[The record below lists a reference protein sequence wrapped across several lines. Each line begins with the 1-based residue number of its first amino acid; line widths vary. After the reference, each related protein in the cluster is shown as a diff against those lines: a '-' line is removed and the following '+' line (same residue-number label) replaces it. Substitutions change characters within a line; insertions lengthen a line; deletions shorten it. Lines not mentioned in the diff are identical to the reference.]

1 MKRPHKKVLL
11 LLNLSLMA
19 LFLTGCPI
27 PATNKPQAR
36 SSKNMVLPY
45 AAKSDQALVYIVQ
58 PYAIID
64 WYLVGGAAS
73 DGDRYS
79 SSVYLKSTTTGY
91 AYIGKLDAR
100 NNLCFYSKPGQ
111 YFIQF
116 KNVDSTPATIEQP
129 LKLQANSTRILA
141 LERSSYSGG
150 TSNTLQFKE
159 LSLAEGKGY
168 INADNTTGCAS
179 VGTVATSAER
189 DVTMAYSLTFKNE
202 TANVWGISSTAR
214 TMPVAKLI
222 QPGDSYTYESKKFT
236 VSNEEFMKSGL
247 SVFNSS
253 LRLRK
258 IESADKMFPTDEE
271 TILNNPIH
279 ENAYTYINI
288 ELPQNKFYVHAYFN
302 GIFPKFQADSTCQ
315 LVKPMPDARVN
326 CVVELRDKVSA
337 KK

>member
-1 MKRPHKKVLL
+1 
-11 LLNLSLMA
+11 MA
-19 LFLTGCPI
+19 LFLTGCPV

-36 SSKNMVLPY
+36 SNKNMVLPY
-45 AAKSDQALVYIVQ
+45 AAKSDQAVVYIVQ
-58 PYAIID
+58 PYTIID

-79 SSVYLKSTTTGY
+79 SSVYLKAPTTGY
-91 AYIGKLDAR
+91 AYIGKLDAL

-129 LKLQANSTRILA
+129 LKLDANSTRILA
-141 LERSSYSGG
+141 LERSSYFGG
-150 TSNTLQFKE
+150 TNNTLKFKE

-179 VGTVATSAER
+179 AGTLATSTQG

-202 TANVWGISSTAR
+202 TANVWGIWSTAR
-214 TMPVAKLI
+214 KIPVAKLM
-222 QPGDSYTYESKKFT
+222 QPGDSYTYESEKFT
-236 VSNEEFMKSGL
+236 VSNEKFMKSGL
-247 SVFNSS
+247 SVFNGSF
-253 LRLRK
+253 RLRK
-258 IESADKMFPTDEE
+258 IGSSDKMFATDKE

-279 ENAYTYINI
+279 ENAQTYINL
-288 ELPQNKFYVHAYFN
+288 ELPQNKFDVRAYFN

-326 CVVELRDKVSA
+326 CVVELRDKVST